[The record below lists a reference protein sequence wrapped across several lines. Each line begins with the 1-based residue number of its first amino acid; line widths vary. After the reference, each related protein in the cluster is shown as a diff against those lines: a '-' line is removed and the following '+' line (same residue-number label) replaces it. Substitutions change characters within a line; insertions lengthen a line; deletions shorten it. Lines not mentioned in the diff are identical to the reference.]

1 MRARYSS
8 RKTKSPPIIALLAR
22 FTRGAVLDIQRQDFV
37 RTGRAKGLS
46 ESLVLRRHILKNAMI
61 PVVTVIG
68 LQVGALFSG
77 AVVTETVFSWPGT
90 GLLAIDAVRARDYQV
105 VQAVVIVFSAIFIVT
120 NLLVDILYAYLD
132 PRIRYR

>member
-1 MRARYSS
+1 M
-8 RKTKSPPIIALLAR
+8 T
-22 FTRGAVLDIQRQDFV
+22 
-37 RTGRAKGLS
+37 
-46 ESLVLRRHILKNAMI
+46 ES
-61 PVVTVIG
+61 
-68 LQVGALFSG
+68 
-77 AVVTETVFSWPGT
+77 VFSWPGT